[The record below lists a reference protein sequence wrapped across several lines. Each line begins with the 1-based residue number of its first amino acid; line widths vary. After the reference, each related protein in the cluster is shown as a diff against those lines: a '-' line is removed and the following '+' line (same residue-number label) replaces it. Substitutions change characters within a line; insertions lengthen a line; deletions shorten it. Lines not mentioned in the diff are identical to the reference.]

1 VHLHLQTDKTL
12 DEVYG
17 HHIFLQMLNIRIKY
31 LVGQNLFLKFAQA
44 GKGANPGSFDFC
56 LYSFHSSA

>member
-12 DEVYG
+12 D
-17 HHIFLQMLNIRIKY
+17 HIFLQMLNIRFKY